1 MRCCGRRGLDNL
13 PAGRPSKYNPAY
25 CREIIETMGEGYSLT
40 AFAGVIGVCRDTLN
54 EWQRE
59 HPDFSD
65 AVKVAKAK
73 RTLSLEKDLLS
84 ADSGSV
90 VTSRIFALK
99 NAAPDEWRDRKDHN
113 LTSDD
118 GSMTP
123 KGIDASKLSAEALR
137 EIMNASNA
145 PDA

>member
-1 MRCCGRRGLDNL
+1 MARGL
-13 PAGRPSKYNPAY
+13 
-25 CREIIETMGEGYSLT
+25 SLT

-59 HPDFSD
+59 HPAFSD

-73 RTLSLEKDLLS
+73 RTLSLETDLLS

-123 KGIDASKLSAEALR
+123 RGLDASKLSSDALR
-137 EIMNASNA
+137 EILAASNDPEA
-145 PDA
+145 